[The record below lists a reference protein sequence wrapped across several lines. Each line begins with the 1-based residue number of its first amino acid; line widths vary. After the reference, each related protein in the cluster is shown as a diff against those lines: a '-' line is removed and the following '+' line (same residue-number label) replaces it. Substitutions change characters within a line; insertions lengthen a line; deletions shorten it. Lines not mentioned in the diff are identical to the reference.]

1 MTRNRFPVP
10 EKRRSLI
17 LPADLAGRHLRV
29 AFFDAD
35 NTLREARSGKP
46 SPHGRADLLIR
57 AKCCERLLQLASE
70 GYLLA
75 IVSNQAGI
83 KLGHISMSEVEE
95 AMQATVQA
103 FAARGI
109 IFNYYDFAELYNEDR
124 KPEPGMAWRLER
136 QLQLAGYTIDW
147 PGSFMVGD
155 AGWKRGKEQCP
166 DGRPGSDHSN
176 SDRLFAENIALKYP
190 GFRFFHPVDFFR
202 SACSPEVAEPEIT
215 GESR

>member
-1 MTRNRFPVP
+1 MTRSRFLVP

-35 NTLREARSGKP
+35 NTLRESHSGKP
-46 SPHGRADLLIR
+46 SPHGRADLLVR
-57 AKCCERLLQLASE
+57 SHCCARLLRLAGD

-83 KLGHISMSEVEE
+83 KLGHIGIGEVEE
-95 AMQATVQA
+95 AMQATLQA

-109 IFNYYDFAELYNEDR
+109 FFNYYDFAEFYNEDR

-136 QLQLAGYTIDW
+136 QLQLSGYTIDW
-147 PGSFMVGD
+147 AGSFMVGD

-166 DGRPGSDHSN
+166 DGRPGTDHSN
-176 SDRLFAENIALKYP
+176 SDRLFAENIALKHP
-190 GFRFFHPVDFFR
+190 GFGFFHPVDFFR
-202 SACSPEVAEPEIT
+202 SAGNPGAAEPEIT
-215 GESR
+215 GQPG